1 MTDSEKRKIP
11 IRRTDTEKVQVG
23 DIYDGIRRYY
33 DQNMEITVVKLI
45 TGDCY
50 YTSEP
55 REMLVTILGSCM
67 SVCLRDPIT
76 KIGGM
81 NHILLPGSKT
91 DKLSMTDPGYS
102 ARFGVNAMEELING
116 MLKLGA
122 VKSRF
127 EAKIFGGGNV
137 IKSSTLIGTKN
148 IKFVKEFL
156 ADEHIPIK
164 AEDVGGDTPRRLHFF
179 PDTGKAMLRKLQR
192 KEDMIILDKEREFE
206 EKITHSA
213 EEEQKLV
220 VDDVS
225 LF

>member
-1 MTDSEKRKIP
+1 MDNNGRKIP
-11 IRRTDTEKVQVG
+11 IRRTDTEKVQAG
-23 DIYDGIRRYY
+23 DVYDGIRRYY
-33 DQNMEITVVKLI
+33 DQNMEMTVVKLM

-50 YTSEP
+50 YTAEP

-81 NHILLPGSKT
+81 NHILLPGGEE
-91 DKLSMTDPGYS
+91 DKQEKGDAGYS

-122 VKSRF
+122 FKSRF

-137 IKSSTLIGTKN
+137 INNSAQIGKKN

-156 ADEHIPIK
+156 AAEKIPIK
-164 AEDVGGDTPRRLHFF
+164 GEDVGDEVARRLHFF
-179 PDTGKAMLRKLQR
+179 PDTGKAMVRRLQR
-192 KEDMIILDKEREFE
+192 KEDLVIVQKEQEY
-206 EKITHSA
+206 EKKIS
-213 EEEQKLV
+213 QKKV
-220 VDDVS
+220 VDVPEVE